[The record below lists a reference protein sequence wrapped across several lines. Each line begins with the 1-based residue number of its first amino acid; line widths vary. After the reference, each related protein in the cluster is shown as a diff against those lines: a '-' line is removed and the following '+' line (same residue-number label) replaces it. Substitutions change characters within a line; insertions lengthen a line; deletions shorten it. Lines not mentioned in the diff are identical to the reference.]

1 MGHAGLPKVSG
12 LTDSKTRILREL
24 QTFDSDS
31 SFRDNC
37 LALENMFRSRVQE
50 SIDAMP
56 DQHSELGK
64 FNTSPFVLLL
74 HAFQRGYQ
82 SVSEIERDIV
92 LAKAFSSMETA
103 AGRMVEE
110 ITIPHYGW
118 ERVPSGMHTAYS
130 SIDGKKKVGQT
141 LYLTTLKSGP
151 RCLNDEMSQNFAD
164 NIVDNYRA
172 WAQDH
177 NVRKI
182 DYTYGVLYGTP
193 KLSNKKDWHILR
205 NVIERLAS
213 ERSATII
220 IRHENSWKIK
230 FSGHSIEVEVSVR
243 VGKDWW
249 LHLGGAKC
257 LYEVIVSL
265 IRSCIT
271 TPRNRVQETFG
282 EYITN
287 LKALSSFPRGQE
299 SYNISLLQRNQMYWF
314 LLTLSHFVDSFT
326 E

>member
-1 MGHAGLPKVSG
+1 MGHTGLPKVSSII
-12 LTDSKTRILREL
+12 DSKSRILRDL
-24 QTFDSDS
+24 QTFDSDR
-31 SFRDNC
+31 SFRESC
-37 LALENMFRSRVQE
+37 LSLENLFRVRVQE
-50 SIDAMP
+50 SIEAMP
-56 DQHSELGK
+56 SQRSDFGK

-74 HAFQRGYQ
+74 HACQRGYQ

-130 SIDGKKKVGQT
+130 SIDGKKKIGQT

-151 RCLNDEMSQNFAD
+151 RCLNDEMSQNFGD
-164 NIVDNYRA
+164 NIVDNFQT
-172 WAQDH
+172 WAREN

-182 DYTYGVLYGTP
+182 DYTYGVLYGTN

-205 NVIERLAS
+205 NVIERLEA
-213 ERSATII
+213 EGGATIHT
-220 IRHENSWKIK
+220 RHNDSWKIK
-230 FSGHSIEVEVSVR
+230 FTKASVEVEVSVR
-243 VGKDWW
+243 VGRDWW
-249 LHLGGAKC
+249 FHLGGAKC
-257 LYEVIVSL
+257 IYEVLVSL

-271 TPRNRVQETFG
+271 TPQHRVQESFG

-287 LKALSSFPRGQE
+287 LKSLSSLPRGHE
-299 SYNISLLQRNQMYWF
+299 SYNISLLQRNQLYWF
-314 LLTLSHFVDSFT
+314 LLTFSHFVDGFN